1 MRVRI
6 ACTAALWLAAAPVF
20 AQNAE
25 VTGPRTLTTPIVMCT
40 DLPAVTK
47 PIPRL
52 VVFGPHVSDG
62 RTAVTEG
69 MVVIKR
75 APDDGLAVG
84 QRYIAQRIHGDPKRF
99 PRPGEGYGDL
109 RIAGWMTIRALDE
122 VNALAQIDFACDPI
136 ETGDL
141 LEEYF
146 APTLPTSATAMDA
159 PDFSDRA
166 SVLFGVD
173 NRVLFG
179 DGDLLSIDRGT
190 LHGVAPGARFAL
202 YRDRHNGMPLVYV
215 GEAVAM
221 TTGEQTSR
229 VVVTK
234 AIDGVQAGDLALRRR
249 AP

>member
-6 ACTAALWLAAAPVF
+6 ACAAALWLSAAPVVG
-20 AQNAE
+20 QNAD
-25 VTGPRTLTTPIVMCT
+25 VRGPRTLTTPMVMCT
-40 DLPAVTK
+40 DLPVVTK

-52 VVFGPHVSDG
+52 VVSGPHLPDG
-62 RTAVTEG
+62 RTAVTDG

-75 APDDGLAVG
+75 VPDDGLAVG

-109 RIAGWMTIRALDE
+109 RIAGWMTISSLDD

-141 LEEYF
+141 LEQYLE
-146 APTLPTSATAMDA
+146 PTLPTTATPMDA

-166 SVLFGVD
+166 SVLFGID

-190 LHGVAPGARFAL
+190 VHGVAPGMRFAL
-202 YRDRHNGMPLVYV
+202 YRDRHNNMPLVYV

-229 VVVTK
+229 VVVTR
-234 AIDGVQAGDLALRRR
+234 AIDGVQAGDLAVRRR
-249 AP
+249 TP

>member
-6 ACTAALWLAAAPVF
+6 ACAAVVWLAAAPVF
-20 AQNAE
+20 AQDIA
-25 VTGPRTLTTPIVMCT
+25 VTGPRTLTAPMVMCT
-40 DLPAVTK
+40 DLPAITK

-75 APDDGLAVG
+75 MPDDGLAVG
-84 QRYIAQRIHGDPKRF
+84 QRYIAQRIHGDPRRF
-99 PRPGEGYGDL
+99 PPAGERYGDL
-109 RIAGWMTIRALDE
+109 RIAGWMTIKALDE

-141 LEEYF
+141 LEQYL
-146 APTLPTSATAMDA
+146 APTLPSTATAMDA

-166 SVLFGVD
+166 IVLFGVD

-179 DGDLLSIDRGT
+179 DGDVLSIDRGT
-190 LHGVAPGARFAL
+190 LHGVVPGERFAL
-202 YRDRHNGMPLVYV
+202 YRDRQNGMPLVYV

-234 AIDGVQAGDLALRRR
+234 ALDGVQAGDLAVRRR